1 MKDFT
6 SRSFTLEFL
15 KNGKPTGVTESM
27 TNQNRSFV
35 RGLRKNVNKAINKIN
50 QERGLFITGWTR
62 WGYVKGTFNFTLLFE
77 KTADLTLTF
86 LTLIHPDEGVL
97 AQGNGPKKTGTGF
110 NNQIAQQQVKIS
122 DMIYHLTK
130 ITINEKGGGG
140 KPDISAFKTDLSDVN
155 SVLSNVPP
163 QPPQQDID

>member
-1 MKDFT
+1 MK
-6 SRSFTLEFL
+6 
-15 KNGKPTGVTESM
+15 
-27 TNQNRSFV
+27 
-35 RGLRKNVNKAINKIN
+35 GLLHKAM
-50 QERGLFITGWTR
+50 
-62 WGYVKGTFNFTLLFE
+62 
-77 KTADLTLTF
+77 
-86 LTLIHPDEGVL
+86 VL
-97 AQGNGPKKTGTGF
+97 KTGAGF